1 MFEVKLTS
9 GICTFQRSLPN
20 NFNKF
25 VKLNS
30 IFNVAVNN
38 NNAKQLMKNNK
49 LN

>member
-9 GICTFQRSLPN
+9 GICSFQRSLPN

-38 NNAKQLMKNNK
+38 NAKQLMKNNK

>member
-9 GICTFQRSLPN
+9 GICSFQRSLPN

-25 VKLNS
+25 VKLNY
-30 IFNVAVNN
+30 IFNVAVN